1 MFPSCVPANSKNSE
15 RKVQQLKA
23 FEPIKRNSSFLL
35 CSSKHWSFLYSW
47 ANSSIFDSV
56 PTSHSPL
63 WPLKVTTHLASSVD
77 HIFTRASIPQLRTT
91 RPDGKNLQQFTS
103 NTCPSNTLLS
113 FPLEACQIF
122 MLPSVLENTP
132 RPPLLE
138 MSRHVLLFVWI
149 LEKVVY
155 GARIFEDTFSFGHE
169 TWILFLCI
177 SFTINPSEAVTSGM
191 PSRPIPWQVRLPYKV
206 GFPGGWQLS

>member
-23 FEPIKRNSSFLL
+23 FEPIKRNSGFLL

-103 NTCPSNTLLS
+103 NTCPSNTLWKNKREFHASSLVH
-113 FPLEACQIF
+113 
-122 MLPSVLENTP
+122 PS
-132 RPPLLE
+132 
-138 MSRHVLLFVWI
+138 MSS
-149 LEKVVY
+149 Y
-155 GARIFEDTFSFGHE
+155 
-169 TWILFLCI
+169 
-177 SFTINPSEAVTSGM
+177 
-191 PSRPIPWQVRLPYKV
+191 LPYPWSLKWYIYILYFKTKEIQRICLV
-206 GFPGGWQLS
+206 HLSTR